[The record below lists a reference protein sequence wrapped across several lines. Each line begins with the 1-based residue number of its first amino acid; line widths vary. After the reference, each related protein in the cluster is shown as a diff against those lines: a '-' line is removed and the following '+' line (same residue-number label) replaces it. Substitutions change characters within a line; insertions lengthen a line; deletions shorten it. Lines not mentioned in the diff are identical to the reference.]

1 MQDVG
6 CLVLYA
12 DIRFYLSLK
21 YLLDL
26 KHSPLK
32 YSLSNTPTLQLFLG
46 VPLVPSLRRSLRSRL
61 RLVAQV
67 ALSAHTLHANAKS
80 IACCGVTATIA
91 HAEASGDFTK
101 SNRKIFK
108 NITHT
113 SSKQLPPASNIHHSS
128 SNIHHPT
135 SITQHKLSTIL

>member
-1 MQDVG
+1 MQDAG
-6 CLVLYA
+6 CSMLDAWCCMLIL
-12 DIRFYLSLK
+12 DLLK
-21 YLLDL
+21 PQILTLDL
-26 KHSPLK
+26 KHSPFK

-91 HAEASGDFTK
+91 HAEASGDF
-101 SNRKIFK
+101 N
-108 NITHT
+108 
-113 SSKQLPPASNIHHSS
+113 
-128 SNIHHPT
+128 
-135 SITQHKLSTIL
+135 